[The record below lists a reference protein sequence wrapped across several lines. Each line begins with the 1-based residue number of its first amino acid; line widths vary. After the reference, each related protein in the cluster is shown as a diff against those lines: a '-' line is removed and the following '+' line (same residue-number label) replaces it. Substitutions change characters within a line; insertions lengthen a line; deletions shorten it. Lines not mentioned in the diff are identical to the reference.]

1 MKATQECGLIPS
13 SKLNTLSNLY
23 TSRPVEERNAVPRP
37 VTEEVTKESECHNVV
52 DVIPEAV
59 P

>member
-1 MKATQECGLIPS
+1 M
-13 SKLNTLSNLY
+13 
-23 TSRPVEERNAVPRP
+23 EERNAVPRP